1 MKKYLYLVLLTA
13 LITSCKKKD
22 ENETKWH
29 EPLRI
34 ASYNIQYD
42 NTGTPPLGPWANRK
56 ESLKALLTKYDFDII
71 GAQEPYLFQLND
83 IKTMLPQYDYI
94 GIDIEGGTTALRK
107 HYTPIIYKKDK
118 FEILDWG
125 TFWFSSDSST
135 PGSIGWDAYS
145 PRICTRALIKDKT
158 TGKIFNF
165 MNVHLDH
172 IGVTARNMSVQMILS
187 LVPSVSAKYPVI
199 VTGDFNQNQNTVNI
213 TKIKNSGVLRDS
225 RDMALTLVNGDKGTF
240 NDYDIN
246 YTNTSRIDHLFL
258 STGLPLRVKSW
269 QVVTDY
275 FNNQYASDHCPVMV
289 ELQFP
294 K

>member
-1 MKKYLYLVLLTA
+1 MLLIA
-13 LITSCKKKD
+13 LISSCKKND
-22 ENETKWH
+22 NDDNANWNT
-29 EPLRI
+29 PLRI

-42 NTGTPPLGPWANRK
+42 NLSTSPIGPWANRK
-56 ESLKALLTKYDFDII
+56 EAFKALVTKYDFDII

-94 GIDIEGGTTALRK
+94 GVNIDGGTTGARR

-165 MNVHLDH
+165 FNVHLDH
-172 IGVTARNMSVQMILS
+172 IGVTARNMSIQMLLS
-187 LVPSVSAKYPVI
+187 LVPLSSAKYPVV
-199 VTGDFNQNQNTVNI
+199 VTGDFNQNQNTTNY
-213 TKIKNSGVLRDS
+213 TKIKNSGILKDS
-225 RDMALTLVNGDKGTF
+225 YDLAANRINGDKGTF
-240 NDYDIN
+240 NN
-246 YTNTSRIDHLFL
+246 YEVNSTNTSRIDHIFL
-258 STGLPLRVKSW
+258 STGLPLKVKSY
-269 QVVTDY
+269 QIITDT
-275 FNNQYASDHCPVMV
+275 FNGQYPSDHNPVMI
-289 ELQFP
+289 ELQLP